1 MTVFQKD
8 IFNFFKFFVCEM
20 LRFPIFAVILP
31 CNMADKSIR
40 ESYATGEPVAFLR
53 IELKRGEFHLLPYG
67 SLISAHLASESGSDN
82 HDQLELVFASHD
94 VTVTGFKLDEIALA
108 LQKTTCSVIRETNT
122 ASADFGDKPG
132 IKSITVKKA
141 GAKA

>member
-1 MTVFQKD
+1 MANPSQKD
-8 IFNFFKFFVCEM
+8 
-20 LRFPIFAVILP
+20 
-31 CNMADKSIR
+31 
-40 ESYATGEPVAFLR
+40 SYQTGEPVAFLR
-53 IELKRGEFHLLPYG
+53 IELKRGEIHLLPYG
-67 SLISAHLASESGSDN
+67 SLISAHLVPESGSDK

-108 LQKTTCSVIRETNT
+108 LQKTTCNVIRETNT

-132 IKSITVKKA
+132 IKSIAVKKA

>member
-1 MTVFQKD
+1 
-8 IFNFFKFFVCEM
+8 M
-20 LRFPIFAVILP
+20 LRFHIFAVILP

-40 ESYATGEPVAFLR
+40 ESYASGEPVAFLR
-53 IELKRGEFHLLPYG
+53 IELKRGELHLLPYG
-67 SLISAHLASESGSDN
+67 SLISAHLAPESGSDK

-94 VTVTGFKLDEIALA
+94 VTVTGFNLDEIALA
-108 LQKTTCSVIRETNT
+108 LQKTTCQVIRETNT
-122 ASADFGDKPG
+122 ASADFGDKPA

>member
-1 MTVFQKD
+1 MPNTSQK
-8 IFNFFKFFVCEM
+8 
-20 LRFPIFAVILP
+20 
-31 CNMADKSIR
+31 

-53 IELKRGEFHLLPYG
+53 IELKRGELHLLPYG
-67 SLISAHLASESGSDN
+67 SLISAHLAPEGGSDKR
-82 HDQLELVFASHD
+82 DQLELVFASHD
-94 VTVTGFKLDEIALA
+94 VTVIGFHLDEIALA

-122 ASADFGDKPG
+122 ASADFGDKPA

>member
-1 MTVFQKD
+1 VATPK
-8 IFNFFKFFVCEM
+8 
-20 LRFPIFAVILP
+20 
-31 CNMADKSIR
+31 

-53 IELKRGEFHLLPYG
+53 IELKRGELHLLPYG
-67 SLISAHLASESGSDN
+67 SLISAHLAPESGSDK
-82 HDQLELVFASHD
+82 HDQLELAFASHD

-108 LQKTTCSVIRETNT
+108 LQKTTCNVIRETNT
-122 ASADFGDKPG
+122 ASADFGDKPA